1 MAIVQAKLDEAQAE
15 FDRAMAQK
23 QALEEDAAATQKKMD
38 SANALISAL
47 AGEEIR
53 WTEQSK
59 EFDTTIQRLTGD
71 CCIASAFVSYLG
83 PFNKEFRDLLI
94 KRDFFT
100 DCRDQ
105 DVPTTPNM
113 NLTAFLVDDSTIG
126 QWNLQGL
133 PTDDLSI
140 QNGIMV
146 NNAARYPVLVDPQGQ
161 ARTWIVN
168 KELKNELRVSQLNDK
183 MFRCVIFPAITLHRS
198 TKIAASATLVRV
210 RGSSLRVGVF
220 VAAIF
225 SLFVALL
232 SIREVKMC
240 PCS

>member
-1 MAIVQAKLDEAQAE
+1 MSVCACMMPLMCVCREKAAAEERMAIVQAKLDEAQAE

-47 AGEEIR
+47 AGEETR

-59 EFDTTIQRLTGD
+59 EFDATIQRLTGD

-94 KRDFFT
+94 KRDFFA

-113 NLTAFLVDDSTIG
+113 NLTAFLVDDATVG
-126 QWNLQGL
+126 EWNMQGL

-161 ARTWIVN
+161 ARTWILN
-168 KELKNELRVSQLNDK
+168 KESKNELRVSQLNDK
-183 MFRCVIFPAITLHRS
+183 MFRCVSRPALTSDGGPHGG
-198 TKIAASATLVRV
+198 A
-210 RGSSLRVGVF
+210 
-220 VAAIF
+220 
-225 SLFVALL
+225 
-232 SIREVKMC
+232 
-240 PCS
+240 P